1 VRFKSYGCPFYNV
14 TLSLSVLLFVAAVPL
29 PNTLNSK
36 VLENTTEDL
45 NSDYDEGST
54 KLLEDTSGVE
64 GGMEGNVE
72 AHDDAKRSVIS
83 DSWPKDPPLQ
93 AESVR

>member
-1 VRFKSYGCPFYNV
+1 V
-14 TLSLSVLLFVAAVPL
+14 TFLFSVLLFVAAVPP
-29 PNTLNSK
+29 PNTLNSI
-36 VLENTTEDL
+36 VLEENATEDV
-45 NSDYDEGST
+45 NFDYDEGNT

-64 GGMEGNVE
+64 GGMEGKVE

-83 DSWPKDPPLQ
+83 ESWPKDPPVQ